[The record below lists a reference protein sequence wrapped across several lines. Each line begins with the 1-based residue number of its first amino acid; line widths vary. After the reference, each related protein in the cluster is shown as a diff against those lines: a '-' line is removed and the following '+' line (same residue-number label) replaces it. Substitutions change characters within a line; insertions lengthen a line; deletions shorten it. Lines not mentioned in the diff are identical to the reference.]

1 MNYFDETKTTQFH
14 QSYGLQG
21 DESGE
26 KTTKPQLQIEMSKKT
41 SQKGFEWIWSKYLVW
56 SRTEGRTSC
65 W

>member
-26 KTTKPQLQIEMSKKT
+26 KTTKPQLQIKRFVKLHK
-41 SQKGFEWIWSKYLVW
+41 QGLDYNYLP
-56 SRTEGRTSC
+56 
-65 W
+65 